1 MKSKNLSANNHRFF
15 DSLRSL
21 RMTTTKTIM
30 PKKKTT
36 TTQYA
41 KALYELTKDLK
52 GEKLH
57 IILAE
62 FVKILARAHKL
73 KQAERVIAE
82 FVKYAKKEQG
92 IVSLDVVTARGMSDK
107 ELIKIGDV
115 FSSQGEVTPIVDKD
129 IIGGVVVKSD
139 EVIFDA
145 SVKRQLARLKQKLS

>member
-1 MKSKNLSANNHRFF
+1 
-15 DSLRSL
+15 
-21 RMTTTKTIM
+21 MTTTKTIM

>member
-1 MKSKNLSANNHRFF
+1 
-15 DSLRSL
+15 
-21 RMTTTKTIM
+21 M